1 EKLIERRRRI
11 VMEVA
16 GVGYE
21 EAAGLLQDAEGSV
34 KVAIVMGVASVGL
47 AEAKERLARA
57 GGFVRRAMEA

>member
-1 EKLIERRRRI
+1 
-11 VMEVA
+11 MEVA